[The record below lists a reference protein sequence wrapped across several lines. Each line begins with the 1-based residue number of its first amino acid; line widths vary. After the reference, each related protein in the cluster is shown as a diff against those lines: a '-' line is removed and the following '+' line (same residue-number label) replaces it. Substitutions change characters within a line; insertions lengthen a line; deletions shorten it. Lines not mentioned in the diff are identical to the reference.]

1 MAGLRFPPSSP
12 SPRPILAGDRRG
24 RGKEEEERKRRQE
37 IKKGRH
43 EENKVKDVT
52 VIEFPHHQAPAAFSQ
67 VRGEK
72 EEERKRRQEFMEGR
86 ESISKA
92 SRRQSERGDRD

>member
-12 SPRPILAGDRRG
+12 SPRPILAGYRRG

-67 VRGEK
+67 VIGDGEGR

-86 ESISKA
+86 ESL
-92 SRRQSERGDRD
+92 

>member
-1 MAGLRFPPSSP
+1 VTGLRFPPSSP

-43 EENKVKDVT
+43 EENIVKDVT

-67 VRGEK
+67 VVGGERGERGREK
-72 EEERKRRQEFMEGR
+72 EETGVHGGKRKYIKGIKKIQ
-86 ESISKA
+86 
-92 SRRQSERGDRD
+92 